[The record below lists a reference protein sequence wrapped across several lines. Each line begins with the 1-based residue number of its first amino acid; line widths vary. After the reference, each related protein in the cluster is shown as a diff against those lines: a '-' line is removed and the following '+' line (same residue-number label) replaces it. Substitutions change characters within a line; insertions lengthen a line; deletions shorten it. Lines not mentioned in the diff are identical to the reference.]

1 MLKRHN
7 GQGMLE
13 YIVILAA
20 VLMAVILFAMPS
32 GPLRRTMRNN
42 VLDPTVNELDAA
54 IRTVNIQ

>member
-1 MLKRHN
+1 MLKRQN

-20 VLMAVILFAMPS
+20 VLMAVILFAAPG

-42 VLDPTVNELDAA
+42 VLDPTVNELGQA
-54 IRTVNIQ
+54 ITKVNIQ